1 MNSPFF
7 YPRTEK
13 KGKIP
18 LKTRRKHKITGRE
31 RRLEQDEKI
40 VGQKNGKNA
49 GLSHFHLSDDGQ
61 NVVRLIVKMGVM

>member
-7 YPRTEK
+7 SSPTEK

-40 VGQKNGKNA
+40 VGQKMERALG
-49 GLSHFHLSDDGQ
+49 
-61 NVVRLIVKMGVM
+61 